1 MRKLIF
7 LLSMFSAL
15 TVQSADIHITPD
27 SSLVDAVRKAR
38 EMRRLGKA
46 TEVTIHLA
54 AGTYYLYEPLRLR
67 PEDSGLTIVG
77 NGAVISGGM
86 PVNSWKKQG
95 KLLVADV
102 PDFNGCPV
110 DFRQLWVNGK
120 KAVRARDVMDFEQ
133 MHRIMTYDKKN
144 HVLWIPRKAVEKLKA
159 YFSPLSL
166 SSGERAG
173 VRSHLSPL
181 EMVLH
186 EMWCT
191 SNLRIKSMSPQG
203 DSVAVR
209 FHNPEGPIQFQHP
222 WPSPMTPDT
231 KHPSPFYLTNAKELL
246 DEPGEWYYDIRDH
259 KLYYMP
265 HTSDLRPQTSALHA
279 TVPVLE
285 TLVEFI
291 GTAERP
297 VRHINIKG
305 VTFSHTTWMRPSEKG
320 HVPLQAGMYLTEA
333 YKLRPQIDRPNNHK
347 LDNQGWLG
355 RADAAVELR
364 YTEDI
369 NFTDCRFEHLGGSG
383 LDYVTHCKGG
393 TVSRCTFTDIAMNG
407 YVCGSF
413 SPEGLETH
421 LPYQPTD
428 FREFCTAQTVEQST
442 FYDVTNEDWG
452 CVAICAGYV
461 SGITIDHNTIHDVSY
476 TGISLGWGWNRDL
489 VCMKDNKV
497 HANLIYN
504 YAQHMY
510 DCAGIYTLGNQP
522 GTLIT
527 ENVVRDIAKPSY
539 VHDPVHWFYLYTDE
553 GSSNITIKDNW
564 TPEEKFLKN
573 ANGPGNVWENNG
585 PQVSEHI
592 KQAAGAK

>member
-7 LLSMFSAL
+7 LLSMCFAL

-159 YFSPLSL
+159 YFSPLT
-166 SSGERAG
+166 
-173 VRSHLSPL
+173 SHLSPL

-246 DEPGEWYYDIRDH
+246 DEPGEWYYD
-259 KLYYMP
+259 P
-265 HTSDLRPQTSALHA
+265 QTSDLSPPCHRPCAGDAGRVHRYCRASCAPHQHQGRHVQPHHMDAS
-279 TVPVLE
+279 
-285 TLVEFI
+285 FR
-291 GTAERP
+291 ERSRSLAGWH
-297 VRHINIKG
+297 V
-305 VTFSHTTWMRPSEKG
+305 SHRS
-320 HVPLQAGMYLTEA
+320 LQAA
-333 YKLRPQIDRPNNHK
+333 S
-347 LDNQGWLG
+347 
-355 RADAAVELR
+355 AD
-364 YTEDI
+364 
-369 NFTDCRFEHLGGSG
+369 
-383 LDYVTHCKGG
+383 
-393 TVSRCTFTDIAMNG
+393 
-407 YVCGSF
+407 
-413 SPEGLETH
+413 
-421 LPYQPTD
+421 
-428 FREFCTAQTVEQST
+428 
-442 FYDVTNEDWG
+442 
-452 CVAICAGYV
+452 
-461 SGITIDHNTIHDVSY
+461 
-476 TGISLGWGWNRDL
+476 
-489 VCMKDNKV
+489 
-497 HANLIYN
+497 
-504 YAQHMY
+504 
-510 DCAGIYTLGNQP
+510 
-522 GTLIT
+522 
-527 ENVVRDIAKPSY
+527 
-539 VHDPVHWFYLYTDE
+539 
-553 GSSNITIKDNW
+553 
-564 TPEEKFLKN
+564 
-573 ANGPGNVWENNG
+573 
-585 PQVSEHI
+585 
-592 KQAAGAK
+592 

>member
-1 MRKLIF
+1 MRKITII
-7 LLSMFSAL
+7 LLGLLMRGVSTYASPSDFY
-15 TVQSADIHITPD
+15 VTPD
-27 SSLVDAVRKAR
+27 SSLTDAVRKAR
-38 EMRRLGKA
+38 EMRRLGQG
-46 TEVTIHLA
+46 EPVTIHLSK
-54 AGTYYLYEPLRLR
+54 GVYRLYEPLRLR
-67 PEDSGLTIVG
+67 PEDSGLTIEG
-77 NGAVISGGM
+77 SDAVISGGIKILE
-86 PVNSWKKQG
+86 WKRQG

-102 PDFNGCPV
+102 PDFNGRPI

-120 KAVRARDVMDFEQ
+120 KATRARDVSDFEK
-133 MHRIMTYDKKN
+133 MFRIRTYDKKGQI
-144 HVLWIPRKAVEKLKA
+144 LWVPKKAVERILNA
-159 YFSPLSL
+159 PY
-166 SSGERAG
+166 A
-173 VRSHLSPL
+173 

-191 SNLRIKSMSPQG
+191 SNLRIRSIRIQG
-203 DSVAVR
+203 DSAAIR
-209 FHNPEGPIQFQHP
+209 FHNPEAKLQFEHP
-222 WPSPMTPDT
+222 WPSPMTPNT
-231 KHPSPFYLTNAKELL
+231 GHPSPFYLTNAKELL
-246 DEPGEWYYDIRDH
+246 DEPGEWYHDIRAH
-259 KLYYMP
+259 KLYY
-265 HTSDLRPQTSALHA
+265 LPQQGETVKEAI
-279 TVPVLE
+279 VPVME

-291 GTAERP
+291 GTAEHP
-297 VRHINIKG
+297 VRNITFKG
-305 VTFSHTTWMRPSEKG
+305 ITFSHTTWMRPSEKG

-355 RADAAVELR
+355 RADAAIELR
-364 YTEDI
+364 YTEAI
-369 NFTDCRFEHLGGSG
+369 NFDGCRFEHLGGSG
-383 LDYVTHCKGG
+383 LDYVIGCRRGMT
-393 TVSRCTFTDIAMNG
+393 TNCTFTDIAMNG

-428 FREFCTAQTVEQST
+428 FREVCTGQTIAQSE

-452 CVAICAGYV
+452 CVAVAAGYV
-461 SGITIDHNTIHDVSY
+461 NEITIEHNTIHDVSY

-522 GTLIT
+522 GTVIS
-527 ENVVRDIAKPSY
+527 ENVVRDIARPSY
-539 VHDPVHWFYLYTDE
+539 VHDPNHWFYLYTDE
-553 GSSNITIKDNW
+553 GSSNITLRDNW

-585 PQVSEHI
+585 PQVNDSI
-592 KQAAGAK
+592 VKRAGTTTK

>member
-7 LLSMFSAL
+7 LLSMCFAL

-159 YFSPLSL
+159 YFSPLT
-166 SSGERAG
+166 
-173 VRSHLSPL
+173 SHLSPL

-428 FREFCTAQTVEQST
+428 FREVCTGQTVEQST

>member
-15 TVQSADIHITPD
+15 TVQSADIFITPD

-159 YFSPLSL
+159 YFSPLT
-166 SSGERAG
+166 
-173 VRSHLSPL
+173 SHHSPL

-265 HTSDLRPQTSALHA
+265 HTSDLRYQTSD
-279 TVPVLE
+279 
-285 TLVEFI
+285 
-291 GTAERP
+291 
-297 VRHINIKG
+297 
-305 VTFSHTTWMRPSEKG
+305 
-320 HVPLQAGMYLTEA
+320 
-333 YKLRPQIDRPNNHK
+333 LRPQP
-347 LDNQGWLG
+347 
-355 RADAAVELR
+355 
-364 YTEDI
+364 
-369 NFTDCRFEHLGGSG
+369 S
-383 LDYVTHCKGG
+383 
-393 TVSRCTFTDIAMNG
+393 MP
-407 YVCGSF
+407 SF
-413 SPEGLETH
+413 P
-421 LPYQPTD
+421 
-428 FREFCTAQTVEQST
+428 F
-442 FYDVTNEDWG
+442 
-452 CVAICAGYV
+452 
-461 SGITIDHNTIHDVSY
+461 
-476 TGISLGWGWNRDL
+476 
-489 VCMKDNKV
+489 
-497 HANLIYN
+497 
-504 YAQHMY
+504 
-510 DCAGIYTLGNQP
+510 
-522 GTLIT
+522 
-527 ENVVRDIAKPSY
+527 
-539 VHDPVHWFYLYTDE
+539 
-553 GSSNITIKDNW
+553 
-564 TPEEKFLKN
+564 
-573 ANGPGNVWENNG
+573 
-585 PQVSEHI
+585 
-592 KQAAGAK
+592 

>member
-1 MRKLIF
+1 MRKITII
-7 LLSMFSAL
+7 LLGLLMRGVSTYASPSDFY
-15 TVQSADIHITPD
+15 VTPD
-27 SSLVDAVRKAR
+27 SSLTDAVRKAR
-38 EMRRLGKA
+38 EMRRLGQGVP
-46 TEVTIHLA
+46 VTIHLSK
-54 AGTYYLYEPLRLR
+54 GVYRLYEPLRLR
-67 PEDSGLTIVG
+67 PEDSGLTIEG
-77 NGAVISGGM
+77 SDAVISGGIKILE
-86 PVNSWKKQG
+86 WKQQG

-102 PDFNGCPV
+102 PDFNGRPI

-120 KAVRARDVMDFEQ
+120 KATRARDVSDFEK
-133 MHRIMTYDKKN
+133 MFRIRTYDKKGQI
-144 HVLWIPRKAVEKLKA
+144 LWVPKKAVEKILNA
-159 YFSPLSL
+159 PY
-166 SSGERAG
+166 A
-173 VRSHLSPL
+173 

-191 SNLRIKSMSPQG
+191 SNLRIKSIRIQG
-203 DSVAVR
+203 DSAAIR
-209 FHNPEGPIQFQHP
+209 FHNPEAKLQFEHP
-222 WPSPMTPDT
+222 WPSPMTPNT
-231 KHPSPFYLTNAKELL
+231 GHPSPFYLTNAKELL
-246 DEPGEWYYDIRDH
+246 DEPGEWYHDIRAH
-259 KLYYMP
+259 KLYY
-265 HTSDLRPQTSALHA
+265 LPQQGETVKEAI
-279 TVPVLE
+279 VPVME

-291 GTAERP
+291 GTAEHP
-297 VRHINIKG
+297 VRNITFKG
-305 VTFSHTTWMRPSEKG
+305 ITFSHTTWMRPSEKG

-355 RADAAVELR
+355 RADAAIELR
-364 YTEDI
+364 YTETI
-369 NFTDCRFEHLGGSG
+369 NFDGCRFEHLGGSG
-383 LDYVTHCKGG
+383 LDYVIGCRRGMT
-393 TVSRCTFTDIAMNG
+393 TNCTFTDIAMNG

-428 FREFCTAQTVEQST
+428 FREICTGQTIAQSE

-452 CVAICAGYV
+452 CVAIAAGYV
-461 SGITIDHNTIHDVSY
+461 NEITIEHNTIHDVSY

-522 GTLIT
+522 STVIS

-539 VHDPVHWFYLYTDE
+539 VHDPNHWFYLYTDE
-553 GSSNITIKDNW
+553 GSSNITLRDNW

-585 PQVSEHI
+585 PQVNEQI
-592 KQAAGAK
+592 KNNAGKK

>member
-1 MRKLIF
+1 MRKLICT
-7 LLSMFSAL
+7 LLSCCCWSAFA
-15 TVQSADIHITPD
+15 ADIYISPD
-27 SSLVDAVRKAR
+27 SSLTDAVRKAR
-38 EMRRLGKA
+38 EMRRQGQA
-46 TEVTIHLA
+46 TEVTIHLSK
-54 AGTYYLYEPLRLR
+54 GTYYLYESLRLR
-67 PEDSGLTIVG
+67 PEDSGLTIEG
-77 NGAVISGGM
+77 DDAVISGGREINM
-86 PVNSWKKQG
+86 WKEEG
-95 KLLVADV
+95 HGLYVADV
-102 PDFNGCPV
+102 PDFNGRPV
-110 DFRQLWVNGK
+110 DFRQLWRNRE
-120 KAVRARDVMDFEQ
+120 KAIRARDVVDFEQ
-133 MHRIMTYDKKN
+133 MHRILTYDKKN
-144 HVLWIPRKAVEKLKA
+144 QVLWIPKAAVA
-159 YFSPLSL
+159 SL
-166 SSGERAG
+166 LQEDKVKQGCEY
-173 VRSHLSPL
+173 V

-191 SNLRIKSMSPQG
+191 SNLRIKSLTPQG

-209 FHNPEGPIQFQHP
+209 FHDPEAKIQFEHP

-231 KHPSPFYLTNAKELL
+231 GHPSPFYITNAKELL
-246 DEPGEWYYDIRDH
+246 DEPGEWYHDIRSN
-259 KLYYMP
+259 KLYYNAQRSRTEP
-265 HTSDLRPQTSALHA
+265 SLALQS
-279 TVPVLE
+279 TFNVQRSTFIVPVIE
-285 TLVEFI
+285 TLLEVV
-291 GTAERP
+291 GTADCP
-297 VRHINIKG
+297 VRDITIKG

-355 RADAAVELR
+355 RAAAAVELR
-364 YTEDI
+364 YAEDVS
-369 NFTDCRFEHLGGSG
+369 FEGCRFEHLGGSG
-383 LDYVTHCKGG
+383 LDYVVGCHGG
-393 TVSRCTFTDIAMNG
+393 TVTQCTFTDIAMNG

-428 FREFCTAQTVEQST
+428 LREVCTGQVVSDCE

-461 SGITIDHNTIHDVSY
+461 SGINIEHNTIHDISY

-522 GTLIT
+522 GTIIS

-539 VHDPVHWFYLYTDE
+539 VHDPNHWFYLYTDE
-553 GSSNITIKDNW
+553 GSSNLTIKDNW
-564 TPEEKFLKN
+564 TPTEKFLQN
-573 ANGPGNVWENNG
+573 ANGPGNVWKNNG
-585 PQVSEHI
+585 PQVSEQI
-592 KQAAGAK
+592 KNHAGKR